1 MIANFLANHVKICT
15 RKKMGGARVKKRQEL
30 VTVNGL
36 RFKKYQMSWIRDM
49 AKKNNHRSVN
59 EFIIDVVLTDLL
71 SKLEK
76 LYGENA
82 CRYPYPI
89 RERLKEEGYCSTVEK
104 AFKLSDSPGKVVLD
118 DLEETV

>member
-1 MIANFLANHVKICT
+1 
-15 RKKMGGARVKKRQEL
+15 MGGARVKKRQEL

-89 RERLKEEGYCSTVEK
+89 RERLKEEGYCSTGEK
-104 AFKLSDSPGKVVLD
+104 VFKLSDSPGKVVLD

>member
-1 MIANFLANHVKICT
+1 MHE
-15 RKKMGGARVKKRQEL
+15 KKMRGARVKKRQEL

-49 AKKNNHRSVN
+49 ANKNNHQSVN

-89 RERLKEEGYCSTVEK
+89 RERLKEEGYRSTLEK
-104 AFKLSDSPGKVVLD
+104 AFKLSDGPGNVVLD
-118 DLEETV
+118 NLEEII

>member
-1 MIANFLANHVKICT
+1 M
-15 RKKMGGARVKKRQEL
+15 RKEVGGASVKKRPEL
-30 VTVNGL
+30 AVVNGL

-59 EFIIDVVLTDLL
+59 EFIIDIVLTDLL

-76 LYGENA
+76 LYGDNA

-89 RERLKEEGYCSTVEK
+89 RERLKEEGYSSTLEK
-104 AFKLSDSPGKVVLD
+104 AFKLSDSPGIVVLD
-118 DLEETV
+118 DLEENV